1 MKYQALAILRAGV
14 HSGEYYEATDETGS
28 LIGYTLWMPPGQ
40 EMFST
45 FALHLRETRMYAHHL
60 IAGKSRES
68 SDSKSLC
75 VNSLPR
81 LRTTIEQQFV
91 LVLLHLLRIVKTDV
105 FCSIYHNFRDSWQ
118 ACWDQPYV
126 IFWNRIF
133 LDNDSII

>member
-45 FALHLRETRMYAHHL
+45 FVSRLQETPMSAHHL

-91 LVLLHLLRIVKTDV
+91 LVLMHLLGMVKTEV
-105 FCSIYHNFRDSWQ
+105 FCSICRNSRYSYQ

-126 IFWNRIF
+126 IFWDRIF
-133 LDNDSII
+133 LDDNSII

>member
-45 FALHLRETRMYAHHL
+45 FVSRLQETPMSAHHL
-60 IAGKSRES
+60 ISGKSRES

-91 LVLLHLLRIVKTDV
+91 LVLLHLLGMVKTEV
-105 FCSIYHNFRDSWQ
+105 FCSTCRNSRYSYQ

-126 IFWNRIF
+126 KFWDWIF
-133 LDNDSII
+133 LENDSII

>member
-1 MKYQALAILRAGV
+1 MKYQALSILRAGV

-45 FALHLRETRMYAHHL
+45 FVSRLQETPMSAHHL
-60 IAGKSRES
+60 IAAKSRES

-105 FCSIYHNFRDSWQ
+105 FCSICHNFRDSWQ

-126 IFWNRIF
+126 IFWDRIF
-133 LDNDSII
+133 LDDNSII